1 MVAYVFYWIDELEKA
16 HFIGILPEKRKNPE
30 RITQE
35 SIINLG
41 RRIVGNNA
49 DANNIFSI
57 QVTIDERT
65 GEIIWPKR
73 SIRTQEET

>member
-35 SIINLG
+35 SIVNLG

-49 DANNIFSI
+49 DANNIFFI